1 MLLGTAHNSLVA
13 VQVPGFTCHCPLP
26 STRNLSSPLSLAP
39 DSAAKARYSVDIET
53 EGIRI
58 ATTTDQNHLTWDEAY
73 QLSEKMKKEVTEKGG
88 GLSRC
93 PWPS

>member
-1 MLLGTAHNSLVA
+1 MLLGTAHNSPVA
-13 VQVPGFTCHCPLP
+13 LQVPGFTYHCPSP

-53 EGIRI
+53 GGIRV
-58 ATTTDQNHLTWDEAY
+58 ATTTDQKRLTWDEA
-73 QLSEKMKKEVTEKGG
+73 QPLSEKMKKEVTEKGG